1 LQEKEPVLNAERA
14 VITASRSLVTKQTE
28 KGTILMH
35 RYGKRMTF
43 QKVINRP
50 ADSHSN
56 AEYLRAFLLP
66 ESLAG
71 IQLEGVSA
79 IQQPKHKKNVQHN
92 SCHLLM
98 STFC

>member
-43 QKVINRP
+43 QKVIKSPGRLTFKCWVF
-50 ADSHSN
+50 ASFSASRITCRDSARRRLSN
-56 AEYLRAFLLP
+56 
-66 ESLAG
+66 
-71 IQLEGVSA
+71 SA
-79 IQQPKHKKNVQHN
+79 
-92 SCHLLM
+92 
-98 STFC
+98 T